1 MSNAKTI
8 KKAVLPVA
16 GLGTRFL
23 PATKAIPKEMLPI
36 VDTPLVEFA
45 VREAIEA
52 GIEEI
57 IFVTS
62 HTKRSIED
70 HFDRNLEL
78 ESKLSSSNKESYIDK
93 VNLNEYEGIKFSFV
107 RQREQRGLGDAISQ
121 VSHLILPDEY
131 FAILLADD
139 LFDGN
144 PGVTSQLVDAFKL
157 HGKSIIAVNEVSE
170 EETKK
175 YGVISGE
182 LSGNLARVE
191 EIVEK
196 PVKKDWTS
204 SAKTEAKR
212 AAKPLRLN
220 EIETAPQ
227 YRWKTGNNELD
238 RVLGG
243 GLVPGSLTLLG
254 GEPGIGKSTLLLQ
267 ISLSFPYKVLY
278 VSGEESQQQIKMRA
292 ERIDPNSTNCY
303 ILTET
308 KTQNIF
314 RQIEEVSPEVVII
327 DSIQTLH
334 SDYIESAPGLSL
346 IHI

>member
-78 ESKLSSSNKESYIDK
+78 ESKLFSSNKESYLDK

-107 RQREQRGLGDAISQ
+107 RQRDQKGLGDAISQ
-121 VSHLILPDEY
+121 VSHLIHPDEY

-144 PGVTSQLVDAFKL
+144 PGVTSQLVNAFKL

-182 LSGNLARVE
+182 LSGNLISIE

-196 PVKKDWTS
+196 PQSNPPSNLAVTGRYLLS
-204 SAKTEAKR
+204 GEIMEELKTLE
-212 AAKPLRLN
+212 PGFGN
-220 EIETAPQ
+220 EIQLTDAIAKMLQKREM
-227 YRWKTGNNELD
+227 
-238 RVLGG
+238 LG
-243 GLVPGSLTLLG
+243 LKYDALKFDCGSKEG
-254 GEPGIGKSTLLLQ
+254 FVQANIHFAKKQ
-267 ISLSFPYKVLY
+267 HIIS
-278 VSGEESQQQIKMRA
+278 
-292 ERIDPNSTNCY
+292 
-303 ILTET
+303 
-308 KTQNIF
+308 
-314 RQIEEVSPEVVII
+314 
-327 DSIQTLH
+327 
-334 SDYIESAPGLSL
+334 
-346 IHI
+346 

>member
-78 ESKLSSSNKESYIDK
+78 ESKLSSSNKESYLDK

-107 RQREQRGLGDAISQ
+107 RQRDQRGLGDAISQ

-182 LSGNLARVE
+182 LSGSLTSVE

-196 PVKKDWTS
+196 PQSNPPSNLAVTGRYLLS
-204 SAKTEAKR
+204 GEIMEELKTLE
-212 AAKPLRLN
+212 PGFGN
-220 EIETAPQ
+220 EIQLTDAIAKMLQKDEM
-227 YRWKTGNNELD
+227 
-238 RVLGG
+238 LG
-243 GLVPGSLTLLG
+243 LKYDALKFDCGSKEG
-254 GEPGIGKSTLLLQ
+254 FVQANIHFAKKQ
-267 ISLSFPYKVLY
+267 HIIS
-278 VSGEESQQQIKMRA
+278 
-292 ERIDPNSTNCY
+292 
-303 ILTET
+303 
-308 KTQNIF
+308 
-314 RQIEEVSPEVVII
+314 
-327 DSIQTLH
+327 
-334 SDYIESAPGLSL
+334 
-346 IHI
+346 

>member
-70 HFDRNLEL
+70 HFDRSLEL
-78 ESKLSSSNKESYIDK
+78 ELKLSSSNKESYLDK
-93 VNLNEYEGIKFSFV
+93 VNLNEYEGINFSFV
-107 RQREQRGLGDAISQ
+107 RQRDQRGLGDAISQ

-182 LSGNLARVE
+182 LSGNLTSIE

-196 PVKKDWTS
+196 PQFNPPSNLAVTGRYLLS
-204 SAKTEAKR
+204 GEIMEELKTLE
-212 AAKPLRLN
+212 PGFGN
-220 EIETAPQ
+220 EIQLTDAIAKMMQKGEM
-227 YRWKTGNNELD
+227 
-238 RVLGG
+238 LG
-243 GLVPGSLTLLG
+243 LKYDALKFDCGSKEG
-254 GEPGIGKSTLLLQ
+254 FVQANIHFAKKQ
-267 ISLSFPYKVLY
+267 HIIS
-278 VSGEESQQQIKMRA
+278 
-292 ERIDPNSTNCY
+292 
-303 ILTET
+303 
-308 KTQNIF
+308 
-314 RQIEEVSPEVVII
+314 
-327 DSIQTLH
+327 
-334 SDYIESAPGLSL
+334 
-346 IHI
+346 

>member
-78 ESKLSSSNKESYIDK
+78 ESKLSSSNKESYLDK
-93 VNLNEYEGIKFSFV
+93 VNLNKYEGIKFSFV
-107 RQREQRGLGDAISQ
+107 RQRDQRGLGDAISQ
-121 VSHLILPDEY
+121 VSHLIRPDEY

-182 LSGNLARVE
+182 LSGNLTSIE

-196 PVKKDWTS
+196 PQSNPPSNLAVTGRYLLS
-204 SAKTEAKR
+204 GEIMEELKTLE
-212 AAKPLRLN
+212 PGFGN
-220 EIETAPQ
+220 EIQLTDAIAIMLQKGEM
-227 YRWKTGNNELD
+227 
-238 RVLGG
+238 LG
-243 GLVPGSLTLLG
+243 LKYDALKFDCGSKEG
-254 GEPGIGKSTLLLQ
+254 FVQANIHFAKKQ
-267 ISLSFPYKVLY
+267 HIIS
-278 VSGEESQQQIKMRA
+278 
-292 ERIDPNSTNCY
+292 
-303 ILTET
+303 
-308 KTQNIF
+308 
-314 RQIEEVSPEVVII
+314 
-327 DSIQTLH
+327 
-334 SDYIESAPGLSL
+334 
-346 IHI
+346 

>member
-1 MSNAKTI
+1 MNNAKTI

-45 VREAIEA
+45 VRESIEA

-70 HFDRNLEL
+70 HFGRNLEL
-78 ESKLSSSNKESYIDK
+78 ESKLLSSNKESYLDK
-93 VNLNEYEGIKFSFV
+93 VNLSKYEGIKFSFV
-107 RQREQRGLGDAISQ
+107 IQRDQKGLGDAISQ
-121 VSHLILPDEY
+121 VSHLIFPDEY

-182 LSGNLARVE
+182 LSGNLISIE

-196 PVKKDWTS
+196 PQSNPPSNLAVTGRYLLSGEIMKEL
-204 SAKTEAKR
+204 KTLE
-212 AAKPLRLN
+212 PGFGN
-220 EIETAPQ
+220 EIQLTDAIAKMLQKDEM
-227 YRWKTGNNELD
+227 
-238 RVLGG
+238 LG
-243 GLVPGSLTLLG
+243 LKYDALKFDCGSKEG
-254 GEPGIGKSTLLLQ
+254 FVQANIHFAKKQ
-267 ISLSFPYKVLY
+267 HIIS
-278 VSGEESQQQIKMRA
+278 
-292 ERIDPNSTNCY
+292 
-303 ILTET
+303 
-308 KTQNIF
+308 
-314 RQIEEVSPEVVII
+314 
-327 DSIQTLH
+327 
-334 SDYIESAPGLSL
+334 
-346 IHI
+346 

>member
-78 ESKLSSSNKESYIDK
+78 ESKLSSSNKESYLDK

-107 RQREQRGLGDAISQ
+107 RQRDQRGLGDAILQ

-139 LFDGN
+139 LFDGT
-144 PGVTSQLVDAFKL
+144 PGITSQLLSAFES
-157 HGKSIIAVNEVSE
+157 HQRSIIAINEVTD

-175 YGVISGE
+175 YGVIDGE
-182 LSGNLARVE
+182 IISENLTMIK

-196 PVKKDWTS
+196 PQSNPPSNLAVTGRYLLKGS
-204 SAKTEAKR
+204 ILEFLKR
-212 AAKPLRLN
+212 IKPGFGN
-220 EIETAPQ
+220 EIQLTDAISMLLKED
-227 YRWKTGNNELD
+227 E
-238 RVLGG
+238 VF
-243 GLVPGSLTLLG
+243 GLKYKAEKFDCGSREG
-254 GEPGIGKSTLLLQ
+254 FLQ
-267 ISLSFPYKVLY
+267 
-278 VSGEESQQQIKMRA
+278 A
-292 ERIDPNSTNCY
+292 
-303 ILTET
+303 
-308 KTQNIF
+308 NIHF
-314 RQIEEVSPEVVII
+314 ARKHKII
-327 DSIQTLH
+327 F
-334 SDYIESAPGLSL
+334 
-346 IHI
+346 

>member
-78 ESKLSSSNKESYIDK
+78 ESKLSSSNKESYLDK
-93 VNLNEYEGIKFSFV
+93 VNLNKYEGIKFSFV
-107 RQREQRGLGDAISQ
+107 RQRDQRGLGDAISQ
-121 VSHLILPDEY
+121 VSHLIRPDEY
-131 FAILLADD
+131 FVILLADD

-182 LSGNLARVE
+182 LSGNLASVE

-196 PVKKDWTS
+196 PQSNPPSNLAVTGRYLLS
-204 SAKTEAKR
+204 GEIMEELKTLE
-212 AAKPLRLN
+212 PGFGN
-220 EIETAPQ
+220 EIQLTDAIAKMLQKDEM
-227 YRWKTGNNELD
+227 
-238 RVLGG
+238 LG
-243 GLVPGSLTLLG
+243 LKYDALKFDCGSKEG
-254 GEPGIGKSTLLLQ
+254 FVQANIHFAKKQ
-267 ISLSFPYKVLY
+267 HIIS
-278 VSGEESQQQIKMRA
+278 
-292 ERIDPNSTNCY
+292 
-303 ILTET
+303 
-308 KTQNIF
+308 
-314 RQIEEVSPEVVII
+314 
-327 DSIQTLH
+327 
-334 SDYIESAPGLSL
+334 
-346 IHI
+346 

>member
-78 ESKLSSSNKESYIDK
+78 ESKLSSSNKESYLDK

-121 VSHLILPDEY
+121 VSHLIPPDEY

-182 LSGNLARVE
+182 LSGNLTSIE

-196 PVKKDWTS
+196 PQSNPPSNFAVTGRYLLS
-204 SAKTEAKR
+204 GEIMEELKTLE
-212 AAKPLRLN
+212 PGFGN
-220 EIETAPQ
+220 EIQLTDAIAIMLQKGEM
-227 YRWKTGNNELD
+227 
-238 RVLGG
+238 LG
-243 GLVPGSLTLLG
+243 LKYDALKFDCGSKEG
-254 GEPGIGKSTLLLQ
+254 FVQANIHFAKKQ
-267 ISLSFPYKVLY
+267 HIIS
-278 VSGEESQQQIKMRA
+278 
-292 ERIDPNSTNCY
+292 
-303 ILTET
+303 
-308 KTQNIF
+308 
-314 RQIEEVSPEVVII
+314 
-327 DSIQTLH
+327 
-334 SDYIESAPGLSL
+334 
-346 IHI
+346 

>member
-78 ESKLSSSNKESYIDK
+78 ESKLSSSNKESYLDK
-93 VNLNEYEGIKFSFV
+93 VNLNEYGGIKFSFV
-107 RQREQRGLGDAISQ
+107 RQRDQRGLGDAISQ
-121 VSHLILPDEY
+121 VSHLILPDEH

-182 LSGNLARVE
+182 LSGNLASIE
-191 EIVEK
+191 EIEEK
-196 PVKKDWTS
+196 PQSNPPSNLAVTGRYLLS
-204 SAKTEAKR
+204 GEIMEELKTLE
-212 AAKPLRLN
+212 PGFGN
-220 EIETAPQ
+220 EIQLTDAIAKMLQKDEM
-227 YRWKTGNNELD
+227 
-238 RVLGG
+238 LG
-243 GLVPGSLTLLG
+243 LKYDALKFDCGSKEG
-254 GEPGIGKSTLLLQ
+254 FVQANIHFAKKQ
-267 ISLSFPYKVLY
+267 HIIS
-278 VSGEESQQQIKMRA
+278 
-292 ERIDPNSTNCY
+292 
-303 ILTET
+303 
-308 KTQNIF
+308 
-314 RQIEEVSPEVVII
+314 
-327 DSIQTLH
+327 
-334 SDYIESAPGLSL
+334 
-346 IHI
+346 

>member
-70 HFDRNLEL
+70 HFGRNLEL
-78 ESKLSSSNKESYIDK
+78 ESKLLSSNKESYLDK
-93 VNLNEYEGIKFSFV
+93 VNLNAYEGIKFSFV
-107 RQREQRGLGDAISQ
+107 RQRDQKGLGDAISQ

-182 LSGNLARVE
+182 LSGNLSNIE

-196 PVKKDWTS
+196 PQSNPPSNLAVTGRYLLS
-204 SAKTEAKR
+204 GEIMEELKTVE
-212 AAKPLRLN
+212 PGFGN
-220 EIETAPQ
+220 EIQLTDAIAKMLQKGEM
-227 YRWKTGNNELD
+227 
-238 RVLGG
+238 LG
-243 GLVPGSLTLLG
+243 LKYDALKFDCGSKEG
-254 GEPGIGKSTLLLQ
+254 FVQANIHFAK
-267 ISLSFPYKVLY
+267 K
-278 VSGEESQQQIKMRA
+278 
-292 ERIDPNSTNCY
+292 
-303 ILTET
+303 
-308 KTQNIF
+308 QNI
-314 RQIEEVSPEVVII
+314 IS
-327 DSIQTLH
+327 
-334 SDYIESAPGLSL
+334 
-346 IHI
+346 

>member
-78 ESKLSSSNKESYIDK
+78 ESKLSSSNKESYLDK
-93 VNLNEYEGIKFSFV
+93 VNLNKYEGIKFSFV
-107 RQREQRGLGDAISQ
+107 RQRDQRGLGDAISQ
-121 VSHLILPDEY
+121 VSHLIRPDEY
-131 FAILLADD
+131 FVILLADD

-182 LSGNLARVE
+182 LSGNLTGVE

-196 PVKKDWTS
+196 PQSNPPSNLAVTGRYLLS
-204 SAKTEAKR
+204 GEIMEELKTLE
-212 AAKPLRLN
+212 PGFGN
-220 EIETAPQ
+220 EIQLTDAIAIMLQKGEM
-227 YRWKTGNNELD
+227 
-238 RVLGG
+238 LG
-243 GLVPGSLTLLG
+243 LKYDALKFDCGSKEG
-254 GEPGIGKSTLLLQ
+254 FVQANIHFAK
-267 ISLSFPYKVLY
+267 K
-278 VSGEESQQQIKMRA
+278 
-292 ERIDPNSTNCY
+292 
-303 ILTET
+303 
-308 KTQNIF
+308 QNI
-314 RQIEEVSPEVVII
+314 IS
-327 DSIQTLH
+327 
-334 SDYIESAPGLSL
+334 
-346 IHI
+346 

>member
-78 ESKLSSSNKESYIDK
+78 ESKLSSSNKESYLDK

-107 RQREQRGLGDAISQ
+107 RQRDQRGLGDAISQ

-182 LSGNLARVE
+182 LSGNLTSIK

-196 PVKKDWTS
+196 PQSNPPSNLAVTGRYLLS
-204 SAKTEAKR
+204 GEIMEELKTLE
-212 AAKPLRLN
+212 PGFGN
-220 EIETAPQ
+220 EIQLTDAIAIMLQKGEM
-227 YRWKTGNNELD
+227 
-238 RVLGG
+238 LG
-243 GLVPGSLTLLG
+243 LKYDALKFDCGSKEG
-254 GEPGIGKSTLLLQ
+254 FVQANIHFAKKQ
-267 ISLSFPYKVLY
+267 HIIS
-278 VSGEESQQQIKMRA
+278 
-292 ERIDPNSTNCY
+292 
-303 ILTET
+303 
-308 KTQNIF
+308 
-314 RQIEEVSPEVVII
+314 
-327 DSIQTLH
+327 
-334 SDYIESAPGLSL
+334 
-346 IHI
+346 

>member
-70 HFDRNLEL
+70 HFDKNLEL
-78 ESKLSSSNKESYIDK
+78 ELKLSSSNKESYLDK

-107 RQREQRGLGDAISQ
+107 RQRDQRGLGDAILQ

-182 LSGNLARVE
+182 LSGNLTSVE

-196 PVKKDWTS
+196 PQSNPPSNLAVTGRYLLSGEIMEELKNL
-204 SAKTEAKR
+204 E
-212 AAKPLRLN
+212 PGFGN
-220 EIETAPQ
+220 EIQLTDAIAKMLQKGEM
-227 YRWKTGNNELD
+227 
-238 RVLGG
+238 LG
-243 GLVPGSLTLLG
+243 LKYDALKFDCGSKEG
-254 GEPGIGKSTLLLQ
+254 FVQANIHFAKKQ
-267 ISLSFPYKVLY
+267 HIIS
-278 VSGEESQQQIKMRA
+278 
-292 ERIDPNSTNCY
+292 
-303 ILTET
+303 
-308 KTQNIF
+308 
-314 RQIEEVSPEVVII
+314 
-327 DSIQTLH
+327 
-334 SDYIESAPGLSL
+334 
-346 IHI
+346 

>member
-70 HFDRNLEL
+70 HFGRNLEL
-78 ESKLSSSNKESYIDK
+78 ESKLLSSNKESYLDK
-93 VNLNEYEGIKFSFV
+93 VNLNAYEGIKFSFV
-107 RQREQRGLGDAISQ
+107 RQRDQRGLGDAISQ

-182 LSGNLARVE
+182 LSGNLSNIE

-196 PVKKDWTS
+196 PQSNPPSNLAVTGRYLLS
-204 SAKTEAKR
+204 GEIMGELKTLE
-212 AAKPLRLN
+212 PGFGN
-220 EIETAPQ
+220 EIQLTDAIAKMLQKGEM
-227 YRWKTGNNELD
+227 
-238 RVLGG
+238 LG
-243 GLVPGSLTLLG
+243 LKYDALKFDCGSKEG
-254 GEPGIGKSTLLLQ
+254 FVQANIHFAKKQ
-267 ISLSFPYKVLY
+267 HIIS
-278 VSGEESQQQIKMRA
+278 
-292 ERIDPNSTNCY
+292 
-303 ILTET
+303 
-308 KTQNIF
+308 
-314 RQIEEVSPEVVII
+314 
-327 DSIQTLH
+327 
-334 SDYIESAPGLSL
+334 
-346 IHI
+346 

>member
-78 ESKLSSSNKESYIDK
+78 ESKLSSSNKESYLDK
-93 VNLNEYEGIKFSFV
+93 VNLNKYEGIKFSFV
-107 RQREQRGLGDAISQ
+107 RQRDQRGLGDAISQ

-175 YGVISGE
+175 YGVISGK
-182 LSGNLARVE
+182 LSGNLTSIE

-196 PVKKDWTS
+196 PQSNPPSNLAVTGRYLLSGEIMDEL
-204 SAKTEAKR
+204 KTLE
-212 AAKPLRLN
+212 PGFGN
-220 EIETAPQ
+220 EIQLTDAIAIMLQKGEM
-227 YRWKTGNNELD
+227 
-238 RVLGG
+238 LG
-243 GLVPGSLTLLG
+243 LKYDALKFDCGSKEG
-254 GEPGIGKSTLLLQ
+254 FVQANIHFAKKQ
-267 ISLSFPYKVLY
+267 HIIS
-278 VSGEESQQQIKMRA
+278 
-292 ERIDPNSTNCY
+292 
-303 ILTET
+303 
-308 KTQNIF
+308 
-314 RQIEEVSPEVVII
+314 
-327 DSIQTLH
+327 
-334 SDYIESAPGLSL
+334 
-346 IHI
+346 

>member
-78 ESKLSSSNKESYIDK
+78 ESKLSSSNKESYLDK
-93 VNLNEYEGIKFSFV
+93 VNLNKYEGIKFSFV
-107 RQREQRGLGDAISQ
+107 RQRDQRGLGDAISQ

-182 LSGNLARVE
+182 LSGNLISIE
-191 EIVEK
+191 EIVE
-196 PVKKDWTS
+196 
-204 SAKTEAKR
+204 
-212 AAKPLRLN
+212 
-220 EIETAPQ
+220 
-227 YRWKTGNNELD
+227 
-238 RVLGG
+238 
-243 GLVPGSLTLLG
+243 
-254 GEPGIGKSTLLLQ
+254 
-267 ISLSFPYKVLY
+267 
-278 VSGEESQQQIKMRA
+278 
-292 ERIDPNSTNCY
+292 
-303 ILTET
+303 
-308 KTQNIF
+308 
-314 RQIEEVSPEVVII
+314 
-327 DSIQTLH
+327 
-334 SDYIESAPGLSL
+334 LSL

>member
-1 MSNAKTI
+1 MSNKNFI

-52 GIEEI
+52 GIQEI

-70 HFDRNLEL
+70 HFDRNFEL
-78 ESKLSSSNKESYIDK
+78 ESKLSDSNKETYLNK
-93 VNLNEYEGIKFSFV
+93 VNLKEYKDIKFSFV

-121 VSHLILPDEY
+121 VSHLIRPDEY

-144 PGVTSQLVDAFKL
+144 PGVTSQLIDAFKS
-157 HGKSIIAVNEVSE
+157 HNKSIIAVNEVSD

-182 LSGNLARVE
+182 LISEDLSSIS

-196 PVKKDWTS
+196 PQSNPPSNLAVVGRYLLSGEVMQALKN
-204 SAKTEAKR
+204 TE
-212 AAKPLRLN
+212 PGFGN
-220 EIETAPQ
+220 EIQLTDAISKMLQKDEM
-227 YRWKTGNNELD
+227 
-238 RVLGG
+238 LG
-243 GLVPGSLTLLG
+243 LKYNAKKFDCGSREG
-254 GEPGIGKSTLLLQ
+254 FINANIHFAK
-267 ISLSFPYKVLY
+267 K
-278 VSGEESQQQIKMRA
+278 
-292 ERIDPNSTNCY
+292 
-303 ILTET
+303 
-308 KTQNIF
+308 QNIK
-314 RQIEEVSPEVVII
+314 I
-327 DSIQTLH
+327 
-334 SDYIESAPGLSL
+334 
-346 IHI
+346 

>member
-52 GIEEI
+52 GIQEI

-70 HFDRNLEL
+70 HFDRNFEL
-78 ESKLSSSNKESYIDK
+78 ESKLSDSNKETYLNK
-93 VNLNEYEGIKFSFV
+93 VNLKEYKDIKFSFV

-121 VSHLILPDEY
+121 VSHLIRPDEY
-131 FAILLADD
+131 FVILLADD

-144 PGVTSQLVDAFKL
+144 PGVTSQLIDAFKS
-157 HGKSIIAVNEVSE
+157 HNKSVIAVNEVSD

-182 LSGNLARVE
+182 LISEDLSSISK
-191 EIVEK
+191 IVEK
-196 PVKKDWTS
+196 PQSNPPSNLAVVGRYLLSGEVMEALKN
-204 SAKTEAKR
+204 TE
-212 AAKPLRLN
+212 PGYGN
-220 EIETAPQ
+220 EIQLTDAISKMLQKDEM
-227 YRWKTGNNELD
+227 
-238 RVLGG
+238 LG
-243 GLVPGSLTLLG
+243 LKYNAKKFDCGSREG
-254 GEPGIGKSTLLLQ
+254 FINANIHFAK
-267 ISLSFPYKVLY
+267 K
-278 VSGEESQQQIKMRA
+278 
-292 ERIDPNSTNCY
+292 
-303 ILTET
+303 
-308 KTQNIF
+308 QNIK
-314 RQIEEVSPEVVII
+314 I
-327 DSIQTLH
+327 
-334 SDYIESAPGLSL
+334 
-346 IHI
+346 

>member
-78 ESKLSSSNKESYIDK
+78 ESKLSSSNKESYLDK

-107 RQREQRGLGDAISQ
+107 RQRDQRGLGDAILQ

-144 PGVTSQLVDAFKL
+144 PGVTSQLVDAYKL

-182 LSGNLARVE
+182 LSGNLTSVE

-196 PVKKDWTS
+196 PQSNPPSNLAVTGRYLLSGKIMEEL
-204 SAKTEAKR
+204 KTLE
-212 AAKPLRLN
+212 PGFGN
-220 EIETAPQ
+220 EIQLTDAIAKMLQKDEM
-227 YRWKTGNNELD
+227 
-238 RVLGG
+238 LG
-243 GLVPGSLTLLG
+243 LKYDALKFDCGSKEG
-254 GEPGIGKSTLLLQ
+254 FVQANIHFAKE
-267 ISLSFPYKVLY
+267 
-278 VSGEESQQQIKMRA
+278 
-292 ERIDPNSTNCY
+292 
-303 ILTET
+303 
-308 KTQNIF
+308 QNI
-314 RQIEEVSPEVVII
+314 IS
-327 DSIQTLH
+327 
-334 SDYIESAPGLSL
+334 
-346 IHI
+346 

>member
-70 HFDRNLEL
+70 HFDKNLEL
-78 ESKLSSSNKESYIDK
+78 ESKLSSSNKESYLDK

-107 RQREQRGLGDAISQ
+107 RQRDQRGLGDAILQ

-144 PGVTSQLVDAFKL
+144 PGVTSQLVDAYKL

-182 LSGNLARVE
+182 LSGSLTSVE

-196 PVKKDWTS
+196 PQSNPPSNLAVTGRYLLS
-204 SAKTEAKR
+204 GEIMEELKTLE
-212 AAKPLRLN
+212 PGFGN
-220 EIETAPQ
+220 EIQLTDAIAKMLQKDEM
-227 YRWKTGNNELD
+227 
-238 RVLGG
+238 LG
-243 GLVPGSLTLLG
+243 LKYDALKFDCGSKEG
-254 GEPGIGKSTLLLQ
+254 FVQANIHFAKKQ
-267 ISLSFPYKVLY
+267 HIIS
-278 VSGEESQQQIKMRA
+278 
-292 ERIDPNSTNCY
+292 
-303 ILTET
+303 
-308 KTQNIF
+308 
-314 RQIEEVSPEVVII
+314 
-327 DSIQTLH
+327 
-334 SDYIESAPGLSL
+334 
-346 IHI
+346 

>member
-45 VREAIEA
+45 VIEAIEA

-78 ESKLSSSNKESYIDK
+78 ESKLSSSNKESYLDK
-93 VNLNEYEGIKFSFV
+93 VNLNEYEGIEFSFV
-107 RQREQRGLGDAISQ
+107 RQIDQRGLGDAISQ

-144 PGVTSQLVDAFKL
+144 PGVTSQLVDAFEL

-182 LSGNLARVE
+182 LSGNLISIK

-196 PVKKDWTS
+196 PQSNPPSNLAVTGRYLLS
-204 SAKTEAKR
+204 GEIMEELKTLE
-212 AAKPLRLN
+212 PGFGN
-220 EIETAPQ
+220 EIQLTDAIAKMLQKDEM
-227 YRWKTGNNELD
+227 
-238 RVLGG
+238 LG
-243 GLVPGSLTLLG
+243 LKYDALKFDCGSKEG
-254 GEPGIGKSTLLLQ
+254 FVQAIIHFAKKQ
-267 ISLSFPYKVLY
+267 HIIS
-278 VSGEESQQQIKMRA
+278 
-292 ERIDPNSTNCY
+292 
-303 ILTET
+303 
-308 KTQNIF
+308 
-314 RQIEEVSPEVVII
+314 
-327 DSIQTLH
+327 
-334 SDYIESAPGLSL
+334 
-346 IHI
+346 

>member
-1 MSNAKTI
+1 MSNTKTI

-45 VREAIEA
+45 VRESIEA

-70 HFDRNLEL
+70 HFGRNLEL
-78 ESKLSSSNKESYIDK
+78 ESKLLSSNKESYLDK
-93 VNLNEYEGIKFSFV
+93 VNLNAYEGIKFSFV
-107 RQREQRGLGDAISQ
+107 RQRDQRGLGDAISQ

-182 LSGNLARVE
+182 LSGNLSNIE

-196 PVKKDWTS
+196 PQSNPPSNLAVTGRYLLS
-204 SAKTEAKR
+204 GEIMGELKTLE
-212 AAKPLRLN
+212 PGFGN
-220 EIETAPQ
+220 EIQLTDAIAKMLQKGEM
-227 YRWKTGNNELD
+227 
-238 RVLGG
+238 LG
-243 GLVPGSLTLLG
+243 LKYDALKFDCGSKEG
-254 GEPGIGKSTLLLQ
+254 FVQANIHFAKKQ
-267 ISLSFPYKVLY
+267 HIIS
-278 VSGEESQQQIKMRA
+278 
-292 ERIDPNSTNCY
+292 
-303 ILTET
+303 
-308 KTQNIF
+308 
-314 RQIEEVSPEVVII
+314 
-327 DSIQTLH
+327 
-334 SDYIESAPGLSL
+334 
-346 IHI
+346 

>member
-23 PATKAIPKEMLPI
+23 PATKAIPKEMLPF
-36 VDTPLVEFA
+36 VDAPLVEFA

-78 ESKLSSSNKESYIDK
+78 ESKLSSSNKESYLDK

-107 RQREQRGLGDAISQ
+107 RQRDQRGLGDAILQ

-144 PGVTSQLVDAFKL
+144 PGVTSQLVDAYKL

-182 LSGNLARVE
+182 LSGNLTSIK

-196 PVKKDWTS
+196 PQSNPPSNLAVTGRYLLS
-204 SAKTEAKR
+204 GEIMEELKTLE
-212 AAKPLRLN
+212 PGFGN
-220 EIETAPQ
+220 EIQLTDAIAKMLQKDEM
-227 YRWKTGNNELD
+227 
-238 RVLGG
+238 LG
-243 GLVPGSLTLLG
+243 LKYDALKFDCGSKEG
-254 GEPGIGKSTLLLQ
+254 FVQANIHFAKKQ
-267 ISLSFPYKVLY
+267 HIIS
-278 VSGEESQQQIKMRA
+278 
-292 ERIDPNSTNCY
+292 
-303 ILTET
+303 
-308 KTQNIF
+308 
-314 RQIEEVSPEVVII
+314 
-327 DSIQTLH
+327 
-334 SDYIESAPGLSL
+334 
-346 IHI
+346 

>member
-1 MSNAKTI
+1 MNNKIFI

-52 GIEEI
+52 GIQEI

-70 HFDRNLEL
+70 HFDRNFEL
-78 ESKLSSSNKESYIDK
+78 ETKLSDANKETYLNK
-93 VNLNEYEGIKFSFV
+93 VNLKEYEDIKFSFV
-107 RQREQRGLGDAISQ
+107 RQREQRGLGHAISQ
-121 VSHLILPDEY
+121 VSHLIRPDEY

-144 PGVTSQLVDAFKL
+144 PGVTSQLIDAFKS
-157 HGKSIIAVNEVSE
+157 HNKSIIAVNEVSD

-182 LSGNLARVE
+182 LISEDLSSIR

-196 PVKKDWTS
+196 PQSNPPSNLAVVGRYLLSGEVMQALKN
-204 SAKTEAKR
+204 TE
-212 AAKPLRLN
+212 PGFGN
-220 EIETAPQ
+220 EIQLTDAISKMLQKDEM
-227 YRWKTGNNELD
+227 
-238 RVLGG
+238 LG
-243 GLVPGSLTLLG
+243 LKYNAKKFDCGSREG
-254 GEPGIGKSTLLLQ
+254 FINANIHFAK
-267 ISLSFPYKVLY
+267 K
-278 VSGEESQQQIKMRA
+278 
-292 ERIDPNSTNCY
+292 
-303 ILTET
+303 
-308 KTQNIF
+308 QNIK
-314 RQIEEVSPEVVII
+314 I
-327 DSIQTLH
+327 
-334 SDYIESAPGLSL
+334 
-346 IHI
+346 